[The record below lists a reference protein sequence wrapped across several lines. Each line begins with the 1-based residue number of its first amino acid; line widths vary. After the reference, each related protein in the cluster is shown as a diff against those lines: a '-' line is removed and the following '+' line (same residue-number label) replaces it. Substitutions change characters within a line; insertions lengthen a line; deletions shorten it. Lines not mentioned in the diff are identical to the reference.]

1 MKNKIQNSQNK
12 FIRFCLQLDK
22 MTYMSKRFE
31 TLNWLLVT
39 VSFNR
44 FINST
49 VKYVNDQC
57 PSYLNEIFQTARGNN
72 IQTRGSFQKLK
83 CPFRKTNAGQMALS
97 YTGPTIWSKIPKT
110 RKRKLSSCREMFVI
124 SSP

>member
-22 MTYMSKRFE
+22 MTYISKRFE
-31 TLNWLLVT
+31 TLNWLLLT

-44 FINST
+44 FINSK

-57 PSYLNEIFQTARGNN
+57 PSYLNEIFQTARENN
-72 IQTRGSFQKLK
+72 IQIRGSFQKLK
-83 CPFRKTNAGQMALS
+83 CPFRKINAGQMALS
-97 YTGPTIWSKIPKT
+97 YTGPTIWSKISET